1 MKIIL
6 SGLKGLLWLGRT
18 TIILLF
24 KSCRA
29 FGRLVALPVM
39 GACLFALVFFVV
51 LTGGTAHAGWF
62 SWIWGNDK
70 ANQHLESAN
79 RALETAAQVVNE
91 SSRQQADQNIRVL
104 EAIGTLSNE
113 RTELAAHLDH
123 LAVMAARDSE
133 WAAALTMAGPVLLA
147 VSALIVAGLALWLA
161 YSDEG
166 TQGQANQTDTLMLFI
181 DELGS
186 GNGSGRLEH
195 LGRPKPD
202 RDVAK
207 LQADTNQ
214 SHEQE
219 V

>member
-1 MKIIL
+1 MNLIYAVFN
-6 SGLKGLLWLGRT
+6 GLFWLLQKAAGLAGAL
-18 TIILLF
+18 
-24 KSCRA
+24 CRA
-29 FGRLVALPVM
+29 IGRLVALPVM

-62 SWIWGNDK
+62 SWLWADDK

-91 SSRQQADQNIRVL
+91 SSRQRADQNIRVL
-104 EAIGTLSNE
+104 EAIGVLSNE
-113 RTELAAHLDH
+113 RTELATHLDH

-147 VSALIVAGLALWLA
+147 VSALIVAGLALWLT
-161 YSDEG
+161 YRNEG
-166 TQGQANQTDTLMLFI
+166 GQNQANQTDTLMLFI

-186 GNGSGRLEH
+186 GNGSERLEH
-195 LGRPKPD
+195 LGRPEPD

-207 LQADTNQ
+207 LLADTNQ

>member
-1 MKIIL
+1 MNLIY
-6 SGLKGLLWLGRT
+6 SVCYGLFWLLQKAVGLVGS
-18 TIILLF
+18 I
-24 KSCRA
+24 CRA

-39 GACLFALVFFVV
+39 GAGLCTLVLFVV
-51 LTGGTAHAGWF
+51 LSGGTAHAGWF
-62 SWIWGNDK
+62 SWLWANDK

-104 EAIGTLSNE
+104 EAIGALSNE

-123 LAVMAARDSE
+123 LAVIAARDSE

-161 YSDEG
+161 YRDEG
-166 TQGQANQTDTLMLFI
+166 AQGQANQTDTLMLFI
-181 DELGS
+181 DEFCS

-195 LGRPKPD
+195 LGRPAPD
-202 RDVAK
+202 RDVAR
-207 LQADTNQ
+207 LLADTNQ